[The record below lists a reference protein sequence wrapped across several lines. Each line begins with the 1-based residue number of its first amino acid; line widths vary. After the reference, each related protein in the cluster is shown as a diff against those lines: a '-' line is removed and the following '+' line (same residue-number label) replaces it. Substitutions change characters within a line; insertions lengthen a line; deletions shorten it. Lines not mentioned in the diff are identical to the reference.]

1 MESFQDNNEEEKI
14 DKRILY
20 TKMVLKDA
28 LLNELK
34 KKPYEKIG
42 IVKLCDVAQISR
54 SAFYLHYD
62 CLDDLLREIIEE
74 ALEKEP
80 MIIRHILGDFGTG
93 SIKEPERAKEHTIYD
108 IEPEKY
114 NTLIHEFKA
123 QKIIMSYIS
132 EKYKEKYIEDLINAK
147 GIGRK
152 EAELFFCF
160 QMAGFLAVADREGED
175 SFKTIKKIRAMIDAF
190 TVNAQVFS

>member
-1 MESFQDNNEEEKI
+1 MASVQDKEEEKI

-62 CLDDLLREIIEE
+62 SLDDLLKEIVEE
-74 ALEKEP
+74 ALESEP
-80 MIIRHILGDFGTG
+80 SIVRHILGKYGTD
-93 SIKEPERAKEHTIYD
+93 SNMKSDPDKERTIYD
-108 IEPEKY
+108 IEPAKY
-114 NTLIHEFKA
+114 NTLIHEWTA
-123 QKIIMSYIS
+123 QKIIM
-132 EKYKEKYIEDLINAK
+132 ELVADKYKDRYVEDIIKDK
-147 GIGRK
+147 GIGKK
-152 EAELFFCF
+152 EAEIFFCF
-160 QMAGFLAVADREGED
+160 QMAGFLAAADREGED

-190 TVNAQVFS
+190 TDNVQVFL